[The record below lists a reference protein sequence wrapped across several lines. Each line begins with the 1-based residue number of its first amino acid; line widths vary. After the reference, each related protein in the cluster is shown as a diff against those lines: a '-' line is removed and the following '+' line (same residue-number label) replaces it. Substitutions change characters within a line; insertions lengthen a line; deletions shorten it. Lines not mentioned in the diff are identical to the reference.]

1 MLGFLLSC
9 ASSLCR
15 SPSAPGSAAALGAAL
30 WVGVSHCPA
39 LTEEDV
45 HAQYSQLLNV
55 AQQVASPLAQ
65 TPGWCWIALEVCVL
79 FLSHLIVKCVQELQI
94 NLKITLKTL

>member
-1 MLGFLLSC
+1 MPAPCAGAPRHQAQQQLWALLS
-9 ASSLCR
+9 
-15 SPSAPGSAAALGAAL
+15 GLG
-30 WVGVSHCPA
+30 SHCPA
-39 LTEEDV
+39 STEEDV

-65 TPGWCWIALEVCVL
+65 TPGWCCIALEVCVL